1 MNDRLD
7 RHFDAIDRHLDAIE
21 RRLDWCILLAGVNLG
36 LTLAN
41 FGLLL
46 TLHR

>member
-1 MNDRLD
+1 MTNRLD
-7 RHFDAIDRHLDAIE
+7 QLFDEIDRHLDVIE

-36 LTLAN
+36 LTLAAW
-41 FGLLL
+41 LKVL